1 MGKPLEMIIRSDS
14 YDETLKIASVMA
26 AFLKPGDVLC
36 LDGDLGAGKT
46 AFAAGIAAGLGME
59 GAVSSPTFTIM
70 HEYIRNN
77 TSSGT
82 FTGDHAIRRINH
94 FDVYRL
100 SGADEFTDLGFEE
113 FLDNDDAI
121 AVIEWAD
128 RISAALGKACIRVV
142 FHRDDVMTEN
152 VNNMKRVLEITFTAE
167 DERFKDLITE
177 LTSSGYSVSG
187 VGKLE

>member
-1 MGKPLEMIIRSDS
+1 MGKPLEMMVRSDS
-14 YDETLKIASVMA
+14 YEETLKIASVIA
-26 AFLKPGDVLC
+26 DFLKPGDIIC

-46 AFAAGIAAGLGME
+46 AFTAGIAAGLGME

-70 HEYIRNN
+70 HEYIRNH
-77 TSSGT
+77 TSSVT
-82 FTGDHAIRRINH
+82 LTGDPAIRRINH
-94 FDVYRL
+94 FDAYRL
-100 SGADEFTDLGFEE
+100 SGADEFTNLGFEE
-113 FLDNDDAI
+113 YLDNDDAI

-142 FHRDDVMTEN
+142 FHRDDVMTDN
-152 VNNMKRVLEITFTAE
+152 VNNMKRILEIAFTAG

-177 LTSSGYSVSG
+177 LTSFGYSVSG